1 MRCFEKERGSH
12 LGSFAQLPA
21 GSLRWFWVFDTVRSG
36 RRPLVLTT
44 ACFASALLLAWAAT
58 TARAAD
64 RVYWTNG
71 GSNTTPV
78 SFANLDGSGG
88 GNLSAAGATVN
99 APRGLAINVAAGKVY
114 WTDRTGN
121 RISFANLDGSGGGGT
136 LSTGAATV
144 SGPNAAAVYPAAGKI
159 YWANELANTIS
170 FAALDGSGG
179 GNLPIAGATLSEP
192 IGPVV
197 DPGSGRIYWGN
208 ADTANTI
215 SYANLD
221 GSGSGDLN
229 TTGATVKNPHGLALD
244 PVAGRIYWA
253 NIGTTASPVNVISYA
268 NLDGTGGGDLN
279 TAGAT
284 VATPVGV
291 AVDPTARRI
300 YWANFSTN
308 TISYASL
315 NGGGGGSVSTPGA
328 TLAGSRSPVLLKAPS
343 GTGAPAIAGGS
354 SLGSVLSCPAGTW
367 APDLLGSWLYR
378 APQRLAYSW
387 TRNGAAIPG
396 AGGSSYGAAAA
407 GEYRCTVT
415 ASNPAGSA
423 SQTSAAH
430 AVLPPAFGAN
440 TQVGVRLPARR
451 TPSRGPVKVVVTNK
465 NSFSVSA
472 RLSMRV
478 VTGRIRGR
486 GSLEVAVSNANA
498 FSATGRLSA
507 RASARGPVMRS
518 KSFTVRAQAKR
529 TVKLKLSKPARRLVA
544 RKRKLSVRLVLKV
557 TDPAGN
563 TRTVTKKASLRLKKR

>member
-1 MRCFEKERGSH
+1 M
-12 LGSFAQLPA
+12 
-21 GSLRWFWVFDTVRSG
+21 
-36 RRPLVLTT
+36 
-44 ACFASALLLAWAAT
+44 
-58 TARAAD
+58 
-64 RVYWTNG
+64 
-71 GSNTTPV
+71 
-78 SFANLDGSGG
+78 
-88 GNLSAAGATVN
+88 
-99 APRGLAINVAAGKVY
+99 
-114 WTDRTGN
+114 
-121 RISFANLDGSGGGGT
+121 
-136 LSTGAATV
+136 
-144 SGPNAAAVYPAAGKI
+144 
-159 YWANELANTIS
+159 
-170 FAALDGSGG
+170 
-179 GNLPIAGATLSEP
+179 
-192 IGPVV
+192 
-197 DPGSGRIYWGN
+197 
-208 ADTANTI
+208 
-215 SYANLD
+215 
-221 GSGSGDLN
+221 
-229 TTGATVKNPHGLALD
+229 KNPHGLALD

-328 TLAGSRSPVLLKAPS
+328 TLAGSAVPRPAQGPERHGRTGDRGRLGPRIGAQLPS
-343 GTGAPAIAGGS
+343 
-354 SLGSVLSCPAGTW
+354 
-367 APDLLGSWLYR
+367 R
-378 APQRLAYSW
+378 APGRRTCWVPGCIARRRRLAYSW

-430 AVLPPAFGAN
+430 AVSPPAFGAN